1 MNYVLC
7 HKNTEVLNVRIE
19 NDEIYKINSIYNKE
33 HLPLFLKSD
42 KLDDKGKTAAFK
54 EWWKGRCIPA
64 SRQNLDKVLSQLK
77 GASLESLIVKSMGL
91 SLSDQYWIKPEKSE
105 LKWED
110 VNFYEN
116 DFSSDV
122 GDLFFGMKLNKKI
135 NFVSPD
141 NTSDGW
147 LLKKWVIK
155 DGKRFLIKGGSAPY
169 EQEPFNEVLA
179 SEICERLGIP
189 HAKYALTKIEGE
201 SFKDNYFSIC
211 NNVTTT
217 DTELVSAWNVLNI
230 KKSEKRIS
238 NFENFLNRCD
248 ELSVATRERL
258 KNDIG
263 KMILLDFITANTD
276 RHYNNF
282 SFLRNS
288 NTLEWLG
295 LAPIFDTGTSMF
307 NKVSTEELK
316 YSYFTDS
323 KKIKAKPFYKNQ
335 QRQLESFSTVLALQK
350 IDFDSLKGI
359 SSFYSDL
366 LSLNKKISGER
377 RKILTEQLERR
388 IRHAKA
394 IVYRKNEVTKKF
406 LKLIHENNSSE
417 NAMDKISSALVQVR
431 SENPAYKNIL
441 DNYLRNLQPKD
452 ELEMEKLI
460 VKDVN
465 YFFGNKKDIDR
476 LAKK

>member
-1 MNYVLC
+1 MNYILC
-7 HKNTEVLNVRIE
+7 HKNIKVLNVQIVS
-19 NDEIYKINSIYNKE
+19 DAIYKINSIYNEE
-33 HLPLFLKSD
+33 HLPLFLKSSKMND
-42 KLDDKGKTAAFK
+42 KSKTAAFK

-64 SRQNLDKVLSQLK
+64 SRQNLDKVLSRI
-77 GASLESLIVKSMGL
+77 GGMSLESLLVKSMGL
-91 SLSDQYWIKPEKSE
+91 SLSDQYWIKPESSG

-116 DFSSDV
+116 DFSSDI
-122 GDLFFGMKLNKKI
+122 GDLFFGMKLSKKI

-155 DGKRFLIKGGSAPY
+155 DGKRLLIKGGSAPY

-189 HAKYALTKIEGE
+189 HAKYALTKIEDD
-201 SFKDNYFSIC
+201 SFKDNYFC
-211 NNVTTT
+211 VCDNVTTS
-217 DTELVSAWNVLNI
+217 DTELVSAWNVLNT

-238 NFENFLNRCD
+238 NFKIFLNRCD
-248 ELSVATRERL
+248 ELGVATKERL

-288 NTLEWLG
+288 NTLEWFG

-307 NKVSTEELK
+307 NKTSTEELK
-316 YSYFTDS
+316 LSYYTDS
-323 KKIKAKPFYKNQ
+323 KKIQAKPFYKNQ
-335 QRQLESFSTVLALQK
+335 QKQLESFSTMLALQK
-350 IDFDSLKGI
+350 INFDSLEGI
-359 SSFYSDL
+359 SGFYSDL
-366 LSLNKKISGER
+366 LSINKKISGER
-377 RKILTEQLERR
+377 RKILTEQLDRR
-388 IRHAKA
+388 IKHARA
-394 IVYRKNEVTKKF
+394 IVYRKNEITKKF
-406 LKLIHENNSSE
+406 LKLIHEDNSSRKM
-417 NAMDKISSALVQVR
+417 MDKISSSRIQVS

-441 DNYLRNLQPKD
+441 DNYLRNMRPKN
-452 ELEMEKLI
+452 EMEMEKLI

-465 YFFGNKKDIDR
+465 YFFGRKEGVDPLQKK
-476 LAKK
+476 